1 MFTDS
6 DDQFDSDEEEDS
18 EEEDFIMAAT
28 AAIAA
33 IAAMMAIVIL
43 RRRGFVRSF
52 LNGVVFGPGLGL
64 NHTADTCASQ
74 TTGRKRNFS
83 KE

>member
-6 DDQFDSDEEEDS
+6 DDQFDSDEEDL
-18 EEEDFIMAAT
+18 EEEDFMVAAA

-33 IAAMMAIVIL
+33 IAAMMAIVVL

-74 TTGRKRNFS
+74 TTARKRNFF